1 MQKKSRSILK
11 KIIFLILFLIC
22 QNKVSSKDMI
32 LDQLKN
38 PNITN
43 QSQKWNFITDQV
55 MGGVSTGKF
64 IVEEVEGVVCYRMTG
79 DVSTKNNGGFIQM
92 RTKLSPEINSKD
104 YEGLYIKVY
113 GNAKNYN
120 LHLRTN
126 LTLAPWQYYSY
137 TFASTKNWIEI
148 RAPFEQFKKSN
159 FYQPKSILGQS
170 IKSVGLVAGFDNFKS
185 DICLGEIGFY

>member
-1 MQKKSRSILK
+1 
-11 KIIFLILFLIC
+11 
-22 QNKVSSKDMI
+22 MI

-92 RTKLSPEINSKD
+92 RTKLSPAINSKD
-104 YEGLYIKVY
+104 YEGLYVKVY
-113 GNAKNYN
+113 GNAKNSN
-120 LHLRTN
+120 LHLRTG

-137 TFASTKNWIEI
+137 TFVTTKNWSEI
-148 RAPFEQFKKSN
+148 RAPFEKFKKSN
-159 FYQPKSILGQS
+159 FYQPNSILGQN
-170 IKSVGLVAGFDNFKS
+170 IKSVGLVAGFDDFKS
-185 DICLGEIGFY
+185 DICLSEIGFY

>member
-1 MQKKSRSILK
+1 M
-11 KIIFLILFLIC
+11 C
-22 QNKVSSKDMI
+22 QINAFSKEMI

-38 PNITN
+38 PNLTT
-43 QSQKWNFITDQV
+43 QLQQWNFITDQV

-64 IVEEVEGVVCYRMTG
+64 IVEQVEGVVCYRMTG

-92 RTKLSPEINSKD
+92 RTKLSPEIKSKD
-104 YEGLYIKVY
+104 YEGLYVKVY
-113 GNAKNYN
+113 GNEKNYN
-120 LHLRTN
+120 LHLRTG

-159 FYQPKSILGQS
+159 FYQPKSILGQT

-185 DICLGEIGFY
+185 DICLAEIGFY